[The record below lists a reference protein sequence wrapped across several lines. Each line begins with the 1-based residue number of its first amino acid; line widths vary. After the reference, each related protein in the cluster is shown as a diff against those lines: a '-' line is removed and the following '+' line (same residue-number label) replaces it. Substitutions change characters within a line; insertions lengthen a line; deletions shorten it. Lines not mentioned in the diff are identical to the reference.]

1 MTSMKI
7 AAALAMAL
15 FALPAL
21 AHGDGGPA
29 PGLLAGFVH
38 PLFGLDHVLA
48 MVVVGAWAGLVGGRA
63 LWAWPA
69 AFVAVMALGAAL
81 ALHGVPLP
89 WSEAMLSL
97 SLVTGGLAV
106 AARAR
111 TAVSLGAL
119 LCGGFALFHG
129 HAHGA
134 ELPLEAEA
142 ARYVVGFC
150 LATALLHGAGV
161 AATVSLSRTRA
172 QWLPRLSGAAVAA
185 TGLVLLAA

>member
-1 MTSMKI
+1 
-7 AAALAMAL
+7 
-15 FALPAL
+15 
-21 AHGDGGPA
+21 
-29 PGLLAGFVH
+29 
-38 PLFGLDHVLA
+38 
-48 MVVVGAWAGLVGGRA
+48 
-63 LWAWPA
+63 
-69 AFVAVMALGAAL
+69 MALGSAL
-81 ALHGVPLP
+81 ALYRVPLP

-185 TGLVLLAA
+185 TAWEMRHDHRRTGPVLQARRPGFPQLDRLPVPGHGGAEQLLRSSPQPRTAIDLSLVNPGLD